1 MANTVI
7 KAEMRTKAGKG
18 SSRAIRRDG
27 LIPAVVYGAKKDVT
41 MITLSL
47 IHI

>member
-18 SSRAIRRDG
+18 SSRG
-27 LIPAVVYGAKKDVT
+27 LGDVYKRQVQYVGTA
-41 MITLSL
+41 
-47 IHI
+47 